1 MADHRREIDWG
12 AAEVTADATVLP
24 LTGDA
29 AKGWAERFE
38 TVVTLL
44 GNGGSGAWGEV
55 SLTKKAIKVT
65 ALAPGA
71 EDDLRHFLESVIVQV
86 NSELAPET
94 GEQSDEPQ
102 DPQAARDAEMT
113 EKLRTFSGQDDSNG

>member
-1 MADHRREIDWG
+1 MADNRREIDWG

-29 AKGWAERFE
+29 AKDWSARFE
-38 TVVTLL
+38 AVVTLL
-44 GNGGSGAWGEV
+44 GNGGSGAWGEI
-55 SLTKKAIKVT
+55 SLTKKAIKVA

-71 EDDLRHFLESVIVQV
+71 EDDLRHFLESVVVQV
-86 NSELAPET
+86 NSELSAET

-102 DPQAARDAEMT
+102 DPQAAQDAEMT
-113 EKLRTFSGQDDSNG
+113 EKLRTFSGQEDSNG